1 MASDAERLRLP
12 TRRTAPCMPRSVGP
26 RHTTLPRHLELF
38 AQAVADGCNV
48 RQAAKRSGRME
59 GSGGSIRVRLMRL
72 ESKRF
77 LYWFVPER
85 FCECLTADE
94 LCLM

>member
-1 MASDAERLRLP
+1 
-12 TRRTAPCMPRSVGP
+12 
-26 RHTTLPRHLELF
+26 
-38 AQAVADGCNV
+38 
-48 RQAAKRSGRME
+48 ME

-77 LYWFVPER
+77 LNWFVPER